1 MKWKWLTSVIEIR
14 SFLSLAKYYRRFIK
28 RFLQLALSLTKLT
41 RKDTPFVWTPECEE
55 SFQALKYMLT
65 VAPVLVLPEQ
75 SEPFEV
81 YCDASLKG
89 LECVLM
95 QHQNVVAYASR
106 KSERCDGRLESE
118 VFICSLDDAM
128 RGTVTKGIS
137 RFIKT
142 VKRYVKYYQQLN
154 RKNSGKCQKDRMLR
168 KYIPNTSHVLEPKP
182 IQVREDLTLPVIP
195 VRIDNTSVKRLR
207 GRKVSLVKAA
217 WSRAG
222 IEEHTWKLESDMRK
236 NYPHLFSGN

>member
-65 VAPVLVLPEQ
+65 VAPVLVLPEP
-75 SEPFEV
+75 SESLEV

-106 KSERCDGRLESE
+106 
-118 VFICSLDDAM
+118 
-128 RGTVTKGIS
+128 
-137 RFIKT
+137 
-142 VKRYVKYYQQLN
+142 
-154 RKNSGKCQKDRMLR
+154 
-168 KYIPNTSHVLEPKP
+168 
-182 IQVREDLTLPVIP
+182 
-195 VRIDNTSVKRLR
+195 
-207 GRKVSLVKAA
+207 
-217 WSRAG
+217 
-222 IEEHTWKLESDMRK
+222 
-236 NYPHLFSGN
+236 